1 MREMKSKASNV
12 VDWLQRS
19 ASLYPDKVAF
29 DDGTR
34 AVTFAQL
41 YKQACAVATRLAR
54 EGAVREHVAILLP
67 RSVGQVI
74 SMMGVACAG
83 GCYVVLDDGSP
94 ADRLVSIIKTFEPA

>member
-1 MREMKSKASNV
+1 MVRIMEGDYDMREMKSKASNV

-19 ASLYPDKVAF
+19 ANLYPDKVAF

-34 AVTFAQL
+34 SVTFAQL
-41 YKQACAVATRLAR
+41 YKQSCAVATRLAR

-74 SMMGVACAG
+74 SMMA
-83 GCYVVLDDGSP
+83 
-94 ADRLVSIIKTFEPA
+94 RLPTASCRS